1 MDPFSLAI
9 AAGQAGLS
17 FFGERAKSEQAR
29 ASRNQQIK
37 IQNKQAKQQRDS
49 QNQQIRDQN
58 AYRMYEYN
66 TKKKLGQQQ
75 LGLNADA
82 ATQAY
87 YSENLRLQQQFQQAA
102 FQRSG
107 MKRQL
112 LEAAG
117 YNAAMNEGNRGRSFD
132 RASAIGTY
140 GDYGRSMEQMN
151 ERGRSMQS
159 QSEANIRR
167 LHQQH
172 RQADM
177 NVHAQ
182 TAIMPYMQS
191 QLPAAMQMPLQQ
203 GSGFNSMLQ
212 IGNAVLGG
220 AMTYGSLA
228 PPAAGNI
235 GQQFGTSNTL
245 KGPTFGGTNSGMT
258 GSFNYSAN
266 TAGLSS
272 IGTSGFANPLGFK
285 PF

>member
-29 ASRNQQIK
+29 ASRNQEIK
-37 IQNKQAKQQRDS
+37 IKNKQAKLQRDIK
-49 QNQQIRDQN
+49 NQQIRDQN
-58 AYRMYEYN
+58 AYRMYEHN
-66 TKKKLGQQQ
+66 MKKKLGQQQ
-75 LGLNADA
+75 LGLNAEA
-82 ATQAY
+82 ASQAY
-87 YSENLRLQQQFQQAA
+87 YAENLRLQQQFQQAA

-132 RASAIGTY
+132 RAAAIGTY

-151 ERGRSMQS
+151 ERSRSMQS
-159 QSEANIRR
+159 QTESNIRR

-182 TAIMPYMQS
+182 TAIMPYMEN
-191 QLPAAMQMPLQQ
+191 QLPPAMQMPLQQ
-203 GSGFNSMLQ
+203 GSGFNTMLQ
-212 IGNAVLGG
+212 IGNALLSG
-220 AMTYGSLA
+220 AQTYRSLA
-228 PPAAGNI
+228 APDPGNV
-235 GQQFGTSNTL
+235 NTNDFSV
-245 KGPTFGGTNSGMT
+245 KNPGFNMNQAT
-258 GSFNYSAN
+258 GSSWNS
-266 TAGLSS
+266 SS
-272 IGTSGFANPLGFK
+272 IIGGGNYNVYNPGLNFTG
-285 PF
+285 